1 VQRSSFPSSF
11 RLRRAECGRSAGENP
26 ARPSQ
31 CGPAR
36 KLCTQVAVK
45 VQRVSVRHL
54 SMPYTHFDELFLAHG
69 HAVLN
74 QVRIIGNLRMD
85 DAEHENVPMP
95 QVSNKLK
102 LASSSTMISVQKA
115 WQLIPRLSCSI
126 LDVAERFE
134 WLLSRIQTVLPI
146 AAPFASNAAMIRRS
160 KTSQVSTI
168 DPIAISFFCARVAS
182 ALRAL
187 YPLSRLI

>member
-1 VQRSSFPSSF
+1 MCKGRLSPVRSDSVELNAAVRREKI
-11 RLRRAECGRSAGENP
+11 RLVLRNADLHASCARRLLLRFSVSLSGIY
-26 ARPSQ
+26 Q
-31 CGPAR
+31 C
-36 KLCTQVAVK
+36 
-45 VQRVSVRHL
+45 H
-54 SMPYTHFDELFLAHG
+54 THFDELFLAHG

-168 DPIAISFFCARVAS
+168 DPIAISFFAHESPQLCAHFI
-182 ALRAL
+182 L
-187 YPLSRLI
+187 